1 VRKGGSGERGEGRK
15 EGRREG
21 EGEKGKRGRKERGEG
36 REGGIIYIFATA
48 LFDSWHSCDLP

>member
-1 VRKGGSGERGEGRK
+1 VRKGGSGERG
-15 EGRREG
+15 EG

-48 LFDSWHSCDLP
+48 LFDSWHSCDMPK